1 MSLKN
6 FCLKID
12 GFIFTAIVCFLVES
26 LKMDFFTMFFILFW
40 RRKCLEEES
49 PMKYNCMKFKIT
61 LFRALHQ
68 ILSYY

>member
-26 LKMDFFTMFFILFW
+26 LKMDFFYHVFHFV
-40 RRKCLEEES
+40 LEKKMLGGRVSHEIQLYE
-49 PMKYNCMKFKIT
+49 I
-61 LFRALHQ
+61 
-68 ILSYY
+68 